1 MHFSFVSKR
10 QRYCGLLVLWNVYL
24 DSRWLLDKGRGLAC
38 TKWMGWWNLL
48 FCLVSFCF
56 SITHS
61 QRGFGCGWLNC
72 FLISTHFWQW
82 EIGSSGLLMT
92 DGIGHLLAWK
102 TFGVVCLGGRR
113 HKNYTFR
120 LRVSSVLA
128 LRFFSFFYWQAGRS
142 LLKNG
147 IAWKGTGLGDYFDEW
162 DGGRAR
168 KKWRREGKEWIQHAF
183 AELVC
188 FSFCLSR
195 PSLARFSG

>member
-1 MHFSFVSKR
+1 MHKMDGMMEFAF
-10 QRYCGLLVLWNVYL
+10 
-24 DSRWLLDKGRGLAC
+24 
-38 TKWMGWWNLL
+38 L
-48 FCLVSFCF
+48 FGFFCF
-56 SITHS
+56 SITHL

-72 FLISTHFWQW
+72 FLISIHFWQW

-120 LRVSSVLA
+120 PRVSSVLA
-128 LRFFSFFYWQAGRS
+128 LRFFSFFYWQAGWS

-147 IAWKGTGLGDYFDEW
+147 IAWKGMGLGDYFHEW

-168 KKWRREGKEWIQHAF
+168 KKWRRGRKGMDSACVRRACLLF
-183 AELVC
+183 A
-188 FSFCLSR
+188 FCLSH